1 MIGTKPNPF
10 PNQTHTKPN
19 IPTMII
25 VRQFRGVQLFL
36 SNVTRAPK
44 DFTWTNNRKQAQ
56 RYDAAEAL
64 ALAYEAS
71 RDYGAEC
78 ATLDVQGNLAQPA
91 VDLVSYDKHGRETSR
106 APMHLFTFGAK
117 SAARQGGAS

>member
-1 MIGTKPNPF
+1 MIGTK
-10 PNQTHTKPN
+10 
-19 IPTMII
+19 PTMII

-44 DFTWTNNRKQAQ
+44 GFTWTNNRKQAQ

-78 ATLDVQGNLAQPA
+78 ATLDVQGNLAQPGKHVA
-91 VDLVSYDKHGRETSR
+91 TQAPTMRDTIARDVDAR
-106 APMHLFTFGAK
+106 AWSVK
-117 SAARQGGAS
+117 S